1 MAQVHQDCERLRS
14 MLVRSVDYLHSPEM
28 SNSRGPNK
36 YNKTR
41 ARRDFLK
48 WICRGV
54 TWQKI
59 NTGGGGSKSDPG
71 SELTARRS
79 DKRAR
84 IQKDGPKQTKSWLCS
99 KWDMRYCSAN

>member
-1 MAQVHQDCERLRS
+1 

-59 NTGGGGSKSDPG
+59 STVGAGSKSDPV
-71 SELTARRS
+71 SEQQEDQIRGQGF
-79 DKRAR
+79 K
-84 IQKDGPKQTKSWLCS
+84 KMVPS
-99 KWDMRYCSAN
+99 KPSPGCAASGT